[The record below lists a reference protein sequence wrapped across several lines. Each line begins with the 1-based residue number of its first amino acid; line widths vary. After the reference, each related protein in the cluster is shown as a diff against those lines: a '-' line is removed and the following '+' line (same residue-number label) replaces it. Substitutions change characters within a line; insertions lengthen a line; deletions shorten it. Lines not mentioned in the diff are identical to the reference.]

1 LGLKDKGQIGIAL
14 AIGVLAW
21 GASAL
26 FDKDRRFLHDRLAGT
41 RLVSLPKAG
50 QPVEAAGEAA

>member
-1 LGLKDKGQIGIAL
+1 L